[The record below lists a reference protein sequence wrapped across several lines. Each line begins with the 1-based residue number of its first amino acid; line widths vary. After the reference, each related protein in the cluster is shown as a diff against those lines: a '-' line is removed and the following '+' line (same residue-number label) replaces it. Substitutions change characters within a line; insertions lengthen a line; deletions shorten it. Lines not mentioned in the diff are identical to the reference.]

1 MIPPPPSLQFRVNS
15 ARVQIPVKIGSTV
28 FKLFFRLGI
37 NTEFD
42 IFDDKIPQKIFKDT
56 HREKST
62 LKLNSNA
69 YEEYEY
75 GHLSRWYIKLTLFK
89 RF

>member
-15 ARVQIPVKIGSTV
+15 ARIQIPMKIGSSV

-62 LKLNSNA
+62 LKLNSSA
-69 YEEYEY
+69 YEEYKYE
-75 GHLSRWYIKLTLFK
+75 HLSRWYIKLTLFK

>member
-1 MIPPPPSLQFRVNS
+1 MILPPPSLQFRVNS
-15 ARVQIPVKIGSTV
+15 ARIQIPVKIGSTV
-28 FKLFFRLGI
+28 FKLLFRLGI

-42 IFDDKIPQKIFKDT
+42 IFDDKISQQLFKDT
-56 HREKST
+56 YREKST
-62 LKLNSNA
+62 LKLNSSA
-69 YEEYEY
+69 YEECEY

>member
-1 MIPPPPSLQFRVNS
+1 MIPPPPSLQFRVKS
-15 ARVQIPVKIGSTV
+15 ARIQIPMKIGSSV

-42 IFDDKIPQKIFKDT
+42 IFDDKIPQKIFKNT

-62 LKLNSNA
+62 LKLNSSA
-69 YEEYEY
+69 YEEYKY